1 MWKQGQEARRKLA
14 TVTFA
19 RGGNLQAAVDQALKQ
34 KTDVPLHCGTSHR
47 LFFFG
52 ADAAWEPADKP
63 WTAQTQ
69 WRPDYVKIVECMM
82 TQQGPAD
89 VLVFSDGRSRAVRA
103 ELDKF
108 FDRLQHMWV
117 VYRLSNRL
125 GRKVAMASD
134 TRETL
139 CISLPSPRANWPV
152 AARSR
157 YNAVGEDTTHAS
169 TCTGVKPLAWAAAP
183 RVFESEGGDNR
194 PRRRPAVDQSLRRQR
209 WPSKNFGTS
218 VAQRGFGS
226 PS

>member
-1 MWKQGQEARRKLA
+1 MRRLSCNRATEQSFSTIIAGSSGRHRRRHAPLAESQGRR
-14 TVTFA
+14 TIVVT
-19 RGGNLQAAVDQALKQ
+19 
-34 KTDVPLHCGTSHR
+34 
-47 LFFFG
+47 
-52 ADAAWEPADKP
+52 
-63 WTAQTQ
+63 
-69 WRPDYVKIVECMM
+69 
-82 TQQGPAD
+82 
-89 VLVFSDGRSRAVRA
+89 VRA

>member
-1 MWKQGQEARRKLA
+1 MLQICDGMLQICDKFA
-14 TVTFA
+14 TVC
-19 RGGNLQAAVDQALKQ
+19 VCHS
-34 KTDVPLHCGTSHR
+34 PLLYREGCIGFRATEQSFSTIIAGSSGRHR
-47 LFFFG
+47 RRHAPLAESQG
-52 ADAAWEPADKP
+52 RR
-63 WTAQTQ
+63 T
-69 WRPDYVKIVECMM
+69 IVV
-82 TQQGPAD
+82 T
-89 VLVFSDGRSRAVRA
+89 VRA

-169 TCTGVKPLAWAAAP
+169 TCTGVKPP
-183 RVFESEGGDNR
+183 RVGGR
-194 PRRRPAVDQSLRRQR
+194 AAGLRE
-209 WPSKNFGTS
+209 
-218 VAQRGFGS
+218 
-226 PS
+226 